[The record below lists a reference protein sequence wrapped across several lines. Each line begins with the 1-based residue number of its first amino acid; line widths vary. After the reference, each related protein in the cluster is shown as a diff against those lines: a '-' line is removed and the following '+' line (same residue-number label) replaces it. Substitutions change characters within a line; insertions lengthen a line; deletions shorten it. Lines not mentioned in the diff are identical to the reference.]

1 MRNRPRLKIRDDGNE
16 SQLNSSVTHPRNQFL
31 VAQIGARRGYSVA
44 NALDRAG
51 MLDRLYTDLCADLG
65 LGWVLGKLD
74 RSARIDGINRLQG
87 RRIPAA
93 VLGKTRSFSWPPVR
107 YELGRRVFGT
117 DPYRLRHELSLFGN
131 KLGKAMA
138 RAGFGEAT
146 HLYTMLGDV
155 TPLLQA
161 ARARGVITVTEIY
174 CLLTADSIVELERKR
189 YPGLEPDMPAELFE
203 LDCEWLKQVI
213 ALSDWLVVPSQAVE
227 DDLVQN
233 FGVSTDQ
240 CRIIPYAVGD
250 GWFEIRNKPI
260 PGQVLFVGTAGLRKG
275 IHILAHAA
283 NQLGNAPYTYHIAG
297 GVSDRIR
304 TDPLMSKLDF
314 LGRVPRLDISRE
326 YEVADV
332 FVLPSL
338 AEGSAEV
345 TYEALASGIPV
356 VTTAEAGSVVRDE
369 IDGFL
374 VPASDPVALA
384 ARVKLIVEDRELRE
398 RMAQAARERARD
410 FTLAKYSNRL
420 AAVLG
425 SLPSSV
431 GSCE

>member
-1 MRNRPRLKIRDDGNE
+1 
-16 SQLNSSVTHPRNQFL
+16 
-31 VAQIGARRGYSVA
+31 
-44 NALDRAG
+44 
-51 MLDRLYTDLCADLG
+51 
-65 LGWVLGKLD
+65 
-74 RSARIDGINRLQG
+74 
-87 RRIPAA
+87 
-93 VLGKTRSFSWPPVR
+93 
-107 YELGRRVFGT
+107 
-117 DPYRLRHELSLFGN
+117 
-131 KLGKAMA
+131 
-138 RAGFGEAT
+138 
-146 HLYTMLGDV
+146 
-155 TPLLQA
+155 
-161 ARARGVITVTEIY
+161 
-174 CLLTADSIVELERKR
+174 
-189 YPGLEPDMPAELFE
+189 
-203 LDCEWLKQVI
+203 
-213 ALSDWLVVPSQAVE
+213 
-227 DDLVQN
+227 
-233 FGVSTDQ
+233 
-240 CRIIPYAVGD
+240 
-250 GWFEIRNKPI
+250 
-260 PGQVLFVGTAGLRKG
+260 
-275 IHILAHAA
+275 
-283 NQLGNAPYTYHIAG
+283 
-297 GVSDRIR
+297 
-304 TDPLMSKLDF
+304 MSKLDF

-425 SLPSSV
+425 SFPSSV